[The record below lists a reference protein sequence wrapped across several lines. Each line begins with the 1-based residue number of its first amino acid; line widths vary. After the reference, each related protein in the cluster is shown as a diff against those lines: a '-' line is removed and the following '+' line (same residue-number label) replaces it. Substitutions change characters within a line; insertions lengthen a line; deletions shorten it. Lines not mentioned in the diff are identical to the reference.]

1 MSDEAVAKLTVPELL
16 ELLRRITEELELRVM
31 QMAGE

>member
-1 MSDEAVAKLTVPELL
+1 MNDEAIAKLSIPELL